1 MPRIESVVAAVVIS
15 ESTRVRGLRFEVD
28 IVEMLRRVTNVI
40 HRGGPG
46 DGGID
51 IICEISRVRFVIQCK
66 NWVTTNIGRPI
77 VDELL
82 GVLIRTQQP
91 NGTIGIVVAP
101 SMNNFTPGAIDAA
114 IEIAELSTYPIIV
127 TGKAQLPK
135 YLLNAVLSELHNQSY
150 TFVRLP

>member
-40 HRGGPG
+40 HRGELKARRGHCFSSERSSFLVSG
-46 DGGID
+46 L
-51 IICEISRVRFVIQCK
+51 
-66 NWVTTNIGRPI
+66 PI

-135 YLLNAVLSELHNQSY
+135 YLLNAVLSKLHNQSY

>member
-1 MPRIESVVAAVVIS
+1 MSNVESVVVAVVIS

-28 IVEMLRRVTNVI
+28 IVEM
-40 HRGGPG
+40 
-46 DGGID
+46 
-51 IICEISRVRFVIQCK
+51 VRFVIQCK
-66 NWVTTNIGRPI
+66 NWVTTNIGTIMLNHIPIINYYKSKVIFTGRPI

-91 NGTIGIVVAP
+91 NGTIGIIVAP

-114 IEIAELSTYPIIV
+114 VEIAESSAPTYPIIV

-135 YLLNAVLSELHNQSY
+135 YLINAVLSRLLNRPY
-150 TFVRLP
+150 TFVLLP